1 MKTFKQSISE
11 KAKLPRQL
19 INPSKE
25 AMIVKNNKV
34 IVIDKKDLKQYTSKG
49 WKLAEKNDINENR
62 FMRGGIRLSF
72 DDDSFGGKKMIIQIG
87 TDILVVPHSQ
97 HKNFLKLIKGI
108 SEKDFK

>member
-34 IVIDKKDLKQYTSKG
+34 INRL
-49 WKLAEKNDINENR
+49 EN
-62 FMRGGIRLSF
+62 F
-72 DDDSFGGKKMIIQIG
+72 
-87 TDILVVPHSQ
+87 
-97 HKNFLKLIKGI
+97 
-108 SEKDFK
+108 